1 MIKKL
6 NIPIRDEE
14 ELLQLEAG
22 DMVRL
27 TGTLYTARDQ
37 AHRKILDGIEHG
49 IEPPFD
55 LKNNLIYYCGPT
67 PPREDG
73 LFGSAGPTTSSR
85 MDKMTPPL
93 IERGIRGTIGKGE
106 RSPEVLEACRKYR
119 AVYLAAFGGAGAE
132 LAKRIKKQELVAY
145 PELGTEAVYK
155 LEVEDFPVIVAVD
168 TKGKSIL

>member
-6 NIPIRDEE
+6 NVPIRDEE

-37 AHRKILDGIEHG
+37 AHKKILDGIEHG

-67 PPREDG
+67 PARGDG

-132 LAKRIKKQELVAY
+132 LAKRIKKQELIAY
-145 PELGTEAVYK
+145 PELGAEAVYK

>member
-6 NIPIRDEE
+6 NVPIRDEE

-27 TGTLYTARDQ
+27 TGIVYTARDQ
-37 AHRKILDGIEHG
+37 AHKKMIEGIEKG
-49 IEPPFD
+49 EEPPFD
-55 LKNNLIYYCGPT
+55 LQNNLIYYCGPT

-73 LFGSAGPTTSSR
+73 LFGSAGPTTSAR
-85 MDKMTPPL
+85 MDKMTPQL

-106 RSPEVLEACRKYR
+106 RSPDVLEACRKYR
-119 AVYLAAFGGAGAE
+119 AVYLAAFGGTGAY

-145 PELGTEAVYK
+145 PELGAEAVYK

-168 TKGKSIL
+168 SKGKSIL